1 MSLVCSI
8 FIGEFFAKRFET
20 FNIVVNV
27 CLKETLRGRRMSLVE
42 CRIIQFERGL
52 NYMNLAASKFYVVG
66 GRVCPTFC
74 VCPTQT
80 VRFSLPAKTQ

>member
-42 CRIIQFERGL
+42 CRISCEFLLRNFLLFAHATFVLQNTFGPWFDQGSLCRVL
-52 NYMNLAASKFYVVG
+52 LMRAS
-66 GRVCPTFC
+66 
-74 VCPTQT
+74 
-80 VRFSLPAKTQ
+80 S